1 MKQLTRLAF
10 FLIIGLVS
18 CNPTTSRQ
26 EKTEKK
32 VSKAENT
39 KQDVL
44 NADNYQSNET
54 ESECIRGE
62 AHPIIKKEIYLHSTF
77 VMQPDSLTAFESL
90 TFENKDKL
98 IIHNYG
104 CEYYILTFRFETAR
118 FQEDITNLPFWF
130 RKSATLMSEINDGID
145 TPFDIKKGLKKL
157 NQYIDNDSSSDYK
170 NLKFGE
176 QIDFGDDDIRSFVTV
191 DKIEKLTDKKYA
203 VEISFALGP
212 L

>member
-1 MKQLTRLAF
+1 MKLLTRLSI

-18 CNPTTSRQ
+18 CNPTTIRQ
-26 EKTEKK
+26 VKIEKK

-39 KQDVL
+39 KQDGL
-44 NADNYQSNET
+44 IADNSQSNET

-62 AHPIIKKEIYLHSTF
+62 AHPIIKKEIYPHSTF
-77 VMQPDSLTAFESL
+77 AMQPDSLTAFEYL

-104 CEYYILTFRFETAR
+104 CEYYILTFRFETSR
-118 FQEDITNLPFWF
+118 FLEDIKNIPFWF

-145 TPFDIKKGLKKL
+145 TPFDIKKGLVKL
-157 NQYIDNDSSSDYK
+157 NQYIDKDSSNDYK

-176 QIDFGDDDIRSFVTV
+176 QIDFGDEDIRSFVTV